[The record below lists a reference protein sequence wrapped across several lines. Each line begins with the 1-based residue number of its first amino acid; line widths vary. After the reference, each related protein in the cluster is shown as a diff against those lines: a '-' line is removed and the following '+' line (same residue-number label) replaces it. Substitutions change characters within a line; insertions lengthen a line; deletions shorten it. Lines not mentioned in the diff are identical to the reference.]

1 MNKVGIGILWMFR
14 NGCIFLVMSSG
25 RKVILNVDEE
35 VQKIWGMWRYILG
48 EWGWLAI
55 CFGLV
60 RVCRGVL
67 GGHFCGLRRVVCFV
81 RVGVYGH
88 GHGIGKGI
96 LGVVGIGGNFLW
108 VGLDR
113 RGLFW
118 IEGGGCGW
126 LGWSPVLV

>member
-1 MNKVGIGILWMFR
+1 
-14 NGCIFLVMSSG
+14 
-25 RKVILNVDEE
+25 
-35 VQKIWGMWRYILG
+35 MWRYILG
-48 EWGWLAI
+48 EWGWLAICFGLVGI

-81 RVGVYGH
+81 WVGVYGH

-96 LGVVGIGGNFLW
+96 LGVVGIGRNLLL

-118 IEGGGCGW
+118 IEGGGCG
-126 LGWSPVLV
+126 

>member
-1 MNKVGIGILWMFR
+1 
-14 NGCIFLVMSSG
+14 
-25 RKVILNVDEE
+25 
-35 VQKIWGMWRYILG
+35 MWRYILG

-60 RVCRGVL
+60 RICFGPMRVCRDVL
-67 GGHFCGLRRVVCFV
+67 GRRFCGLRSVVCFV

-108 VGLDR
+108 VGLDG

-118 IEGGGCGW
+118 IKGGECG
-126 LGWSPVLV
+126 